1 MKTGLALSGGAVRG
15 MAHIGV
21 LKYMEEKNIE
31 IDIVAGTSAGSLVGA
46 LHAAGKNASEIEKIA
61 LDIHWKDIIK
71 YIYSVSFPKKGL
83 INIEFLEK
91 VINRYLGN
99 LTFEELKK
107 PLIVVAV
114 DLATNQAVHIKT
126 GELTSAIMASCAIP
140 GIFTP
145 VERDGLMLVD
155 GGVLQNIPTVSL
167 EKEGVKN
174 IIAVDLHAGL
184 KPGEI
189 PKNIFE
195 ILYKTL
201 YLMAGEKEKKDRELA
216 SFLIEPE
223 LNDVGLWELD
233 KTRELID
240 LGYREAK
247 KVLDGANFNQPVW
260 DKLISSLKTIKVSH
274 PNNRVN
280 TKR

>member
-21 LKYMEEKNIE
+21 LKYLEEKNIQ

-46 LHAAGKNASEIEKIA
+46 LHAAGKNAGEIEKIA

-91 VINRYLGN
+91 ILNRHLGS
-99 LTFEELKK
+99 LTFDELEK
-107 PLIVVAV
+107 PLIIVAV
-114 DLATNQAVHIKT
+114 DLVKNQAVHIKT
-126 GELTSAIMASCAIP
+126 GEIASAIMASCAIP

-145 VERDGLMLVD
+145 VQRDGLTLVD

-167 EKEGVKN
+167 AEAGVKN
-174 IIAVDLHAGL
+174 IIAVDLHARSM
-184 KPGEI
+184 PGEI

-216 SFLIEPE
+216 NFLIEPE

-233 KTRELID
+233 KTKELID

-247 KVLDGANFNQPVW
+247 KVLDGANFKKPFWGNIFGNIFGT
-260 DKLISSLKTIKVSH
+260 L
-274 PNNRVN
+274 
-280 TKR
+280 